1 MTGEHALYVYAL
13 LRSETATTCEV
24 TGLDGCPTRLVHAP
38 GTGIAALV
46 HDAPATPYQGSDD
59 QVRRWVRQQ
68 NEVVTTVWERT
79 GSVLPMT
86 FNVLVAD
93 ESSDESSDEPSP
105 AGGSAGGRKAADR
118 LTEWI
123 AERAAEIDE
132 QLRTLADRCEL
143 RVEMALDRRALGA
156 TPAPHTDAASTH
168 RSAGMRRL
176 LAKQEEHSARQTA
189 ERLADQVHAEVR
201 GGLLAIAEDLRD
213 RGRTQQ
219 SPDETHVLSVALL
232 TRQEDIDTVGGVL
245 SELQARQPAVRIRF
259 LGPWPPYSF
268 TELPD
273 PPTAAALLAG
283 QPSAGGHS
291 DPP

>member
-1 MTGEHALYVYAL
+1 MTGHHALYVYAL
-13 LRSETATTCEV
+13 LRSDTTATCEV

-93 ESSDESSDEPSP
+93 ESSDEPAP
-105 AGGSAGGRKAADR
+105 AGGSAGGRKAAER

-143 RVEMALDRRALGA
+143 RVEIALDRRALGA
-156 TPAPHTDAASTH
+156 TPAPHADAASTH

-176 LAKQEEHSARQTA
+176 LAKQEEQTARQTA
-189 ERLADQVHAEVR
+189 ERLADEVHAEVR
-201 GGLLAIAEDLRD
+201 GRLLALAEDLRD

-273 PPTAAALLAG
+273 PPPTAAPLAG
-283 QPSAGGHS
+283 QPSAGARS

>member
-1 MTGEHALYVYAL
+1 MTGEPALYVYAL
-13 LRSETATTCEV
+13 LRPQTATTCEV

-38 GTGIAALV
+38 DTGIAALV
-46 HDAPATPYQGSDD
+46 HDAPAIPYQGSDD

-68 NEVVTTVWERT
+68 SEVVTTVWERT

-93 ESSDESSDEPSP
+93 EPSP
-105 AGGSAGGRKAADR
+105 AGGSAGGRKAAER

-123 AERAAEIDE
+123 AERAAQIDE

-143 RVEMALDRRALGA
+143 RVEIALDRKALDA
-156 TPAPHTDAASTH
+156 TPASHTDAASTH

-176 LAKQEEHSARQTA
+176 LAKQEEQTARQTA
-189 ERLADQVHAEVR
+189 ERLADAMHAEVR
-201 GGLLAIAEDLRD
+201 GRLLAIAEDLRD

-219 SPDETHVLSVALL
+219 SPDETHVLSAALL
-232 TRQEDIDTVGGVL
+232 TRQENIDTVGGVL

-273 PPTAAALLAG
+273 PPTTAALCAG
-283 QPSAGGHS
+283 QPSAGARS

>member
-1 MTGEHALYVYAL
+1 M
-13 LRSETATTCEV
+13 
-24 TGLDGCPTRLVHAP
+24 
-38 GTGIAALV
+38 V

-59 QVRRWVRQQ
+59 QVRHWVRQQ

-93 ESSDESSDEPSP
+93 QPSDDSSDEPSS
-105 AGGSAGGRKAADR
+105 AGGSASGRKAAER

-123 AERAAEIDE
+123 AGRAAEIDE

-143 RVEMALDRRALGA
+143 RVEIALERRGLGA
-156 TPAPHTDAASTH
+156 TPAPHSDAASTH

-176 LAKQEEHSARQTA
+176 LARQEEQTARQTA
-189 ERLADQVHAEVR
+189 ERLADEVHVEVR
-201 GGLLAIAEDLRD
+201 GRLLAIAEDLGD

-245 SELQARQPAVRIRF
+245 SELQARQPAARIRF

-273 PPTAAALLAG
+273 PPPTAAPLAG
-283 QPSAGGHS
+283 QPSAGARS

>member
-1 MTGEHALYVYAL
+1 MTGDHALYVYAL
-13 LRSETATTCEV
+13 LHSETATTCEV
-24 TGLDGCPTRLVHAP
+24 TGLDGSPTRLVHAP

-46 HDAPATPYQGSDD
+46 HDAPAAPYQGSDD

-68 NEVVTTVWERT
+68 SEVVTAVWERT

-93 ESSDESSDEPSP
+93 EPSP
-105 AGGSAGGRKAADR
+105 AGGSAGGRKAAER

-123 AERAAEIDE
+123 AERASEIDE

-143 RVEMALDRRALGA
+143 RVEIALDRRALGA
-156 TPAPHTDAASTH
+156 TPASHTDAASTH

-176 LAKQEEHSARQTA
+176 LAKQEEQTARQTA
-189 ERLADQVHAEVR
+189 ERLADEVHAEVR
-201 GGLLAIAEDLRD
+201 GRLLAIAEDLRD

-219 SPDETHVLSVALL
+219 SPDETHVLSAALL
-232 TRQEDIDTVGGVL
+232 TRQENIDTVGGVL
-245 SELQARQPAVRIRF
+245 SELQARQRAVRIRF

-273 PPTAAALLAG
+273 PPTTAALLAG
-283 QPSAGGHS
+283 QPSAGARS

>member
-1 MTGEHALYVYAL
+1 MTGEQALYVYAL
-13 LRSETATTCEV
+13 LRPETATTDDV

-38 GTGIAALV
+38 GTDIAALV

-59 QVRRWVRQQ
+59 QVRRWVSQQ
-68 NEVVTTVWERT
+68 SEVVTTVWERT

-93 ESSDESSDEPSP
+93 EPSP
-105 AGGSAGGRKAADR
+105 AGGSAGGRKAAER
-118 LTEWI
+118 LTDWI
-123 AERAAEIDE
+123 AERAAELDE

-143 RVEMALDRRALGA
+143 RVEIALDRSALGA
-156 TPAPHTDAASTH
+156 TPASQTDAASAY

-176 LAKQEEHSARQTA
+176 LAKQEEQTARQTA
-189 ERLADQVHAEVR
+189 ERLADEVHAEVR
-201 GGLLAIAEDLRD
+201 GRLLAIAEDLRD

-219 SPDETHVLSVALL
+219 SPDETHVLSAALL

-273 PPTAAALLAG
+273 PPTPAALLAG
-283 QPSAGGHS
+283 QPSAGARS
-291 DPP
+291 DPS

>member
-46 HDAPATPYQGSDD
+46 HDAPASPYQGGDD
-59 QVRRWVRQQ
+59 QVRRWVGQQ
-68 NEVVTTVWERT
+68 SDVVTTVWERT

-93 ESSDESSDEPSP
+93 EPSP
-105 AGGSAGGRKAADR
+105 EGGSVGGPAGGRKAAER

-143 RVEMALDRRALGA
+143 RVEIALDRRALGA
-156 TPAPHTDAASTH
+156 TPAPHTEGTSTH

-176 LAKQEEHSARQTA
+176 LAKQEEQTARQTA
-189 ERLADQVHAEVR
+189 ERLADEVHAEVR
-201 GGLLAIAEDLRD
+201 GRLLAIAEDLRD

-219 SPDETHVLSVALL
+219 SPDETHVLSAALL
-232 TRQEDIDTVGGVL
+232 TRRENIDTVGGVL

-273 PPTAAALLAG
+273 PPTTAAVLAG
-283 QPSAGGHS
+283 QRQPSAGARS